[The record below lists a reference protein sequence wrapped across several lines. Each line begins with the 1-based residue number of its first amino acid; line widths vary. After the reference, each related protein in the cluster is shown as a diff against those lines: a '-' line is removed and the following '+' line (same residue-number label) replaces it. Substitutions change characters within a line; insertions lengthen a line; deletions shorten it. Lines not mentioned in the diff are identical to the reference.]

1 MRLHTPRP
9 KRACRPLL
17 DAEWARVARLGIR
30 ALAGV
35 MLGLCCAFARAAH
48 PLLTEDTA
56 TQGKGNSQL
65 ELTLDAFRDRFA
77 GDDIRGAQAAA
88 LYSYGVADPAD
99 LQIGLPYLRVRQ
111 DEDGSRRTRLSG
123 INDLSLDLKW
133 RFLERGGFSLGLKSG
148 ITLPTGDEKKF
159 LGAGRVTWGALLI
172 GSYEPG
178 TVAVHSHVGY
188 RDYRNVVGLK
198 TSLWHFSVAAT
209 WQAVESLKLV
219 ADLSRDSNPVPG
231 FSTPL
236 DYLIVGAIWSPRK
249 NVDLDFG
256 YRHGASGPALDR
268 GVLAGVTLRW

>member
-1 MRLHTPRP
+1 MYGRP
-9 KRACRPLL
+9 SGPAARPLTST
-17 DAEWARVARLGIR
+17 DANVARALVRTVAGIT
-30 ALAGV
+30 
-35 MLGLCCAFARAAH
+35 LGLCCAFARAAH

-65 ELTLDAFRDRFA
+65 EMTLDAFRDRLA
-77 GDDIRGAQAAA
+77 GVDIRGAQAAA
-88 LYSYGVADPAD
+88 LFSYGVADPAD

-111 DEDGSRRTRLSG
+111 DEDDSRRTLLSG

-133 RFLERGGFSLGLKSG
+133 RFFERGALSLGLKPG
-148 ITLPTGDEKKF
+148 LTLPTGDEKKF

-178 TVAVHSHVGY
+178 TFAVHTHVGY

-198 TSLWHFSVAAT
+198 NSLWHYSVAAT
-209 WQAVESLKLV
+209 WQIIESLRLV

-236 DYLIVGAIWSPRK
+236 DYVIAGAIWSPLK
-249 NVDLDFG
+249 NLDLDIG

-268 GVLAGVTLRW
+268 GLLAGVTLRW